1 MFDAVLRVIENV
13 IIAVTF
19 AFITLLAF
27 ANVIARY
34 VFSSSFSF
42 TSELLVNL
50 AVLLTLVGA
59 SAATRNGSH
68 PAFSMIRDATTG
80 VVRKIVV
87 TLVCLAMIAFFAVF
101 CWLGYDMVVDQAS
114 SGRLTPALGVPQWI
128 FSLALPFGAL
138 LGATRTVQILV
149 AELRGRAGFQSE
161 ETDAIEQAQED
172 AAMVA
177 AIEEG
182 RKP

>member
-1 MFDAVLRVIENV
+1 MLDSALRVIENV

-19 AFITLLAF
+19 AFITFLAF

-34 VFSSSFSF
+34 VFSASFSF

-68 PAFSMIRDATTG
+68 PAFSMLRDGATG
-80 VVRKIVV
+80 VARKIIVA
-87 TLVCLAMIAFFAVF
+87 LVCLAMIAFLAIF

-138 LGATRTVQILV
+138 LGVIRTVQILV
-149 AELRGRAGFQSE
+149 TELRGGEGFQSE
-161 ETDAIEQAQED
+161 KAEAIEQAQEE
-172 AAMVA
+172 AAIVA
-177 AIEEG
+177 AIEEE
-182 RKP
+182 RRP

>member
-1 MFDAVLRVIENV
+1 RLTAPSIPFCRRPSGSRCPMLDSALRVIKNV

-19 AFITLLAF
+19 AFITFLAF

-34 VFSSSFSF
+34 VFRASFSF

-68 PAFSMIRDATTG
+68 PAFSMLRDGATG
-80 VVRKIVV
+80 VARKIIVA
-87 TLVCLAMIAFFAVF
+87 LVCLAMIAFLAIF

-114 SGRLTPALGVPQWI
+114 SGRLT
-128 FSLALPFGAL
+128 
-138 LGATRTVQILV
+138 
-149 AELRGRAGFQSE
+149 
-161 ETDAIEQAQED
+161 
-172 AAMVA
+172 
-177 AIEEG
+177 
-182 RKP
+182 

>member
-1 MFDAVLRVIENV
+1 MLDSALRVIENV

-19 AFITLLAF
+19 AFITFLAF

-34 VFSSSFSF
+34 VFSASFSF

-68 PAFSMIRDATTG
+68 PAFSMLRDGATG
-80 VVRKIVV
+80 VARKIIVA
-87 TLVCLAMIAFFAVF
+87 LVCLAMIAFLAIF

-114 SGRLTPALGVPQWI
+114 SGGDLLPRPAIRRAAGGDPHG
-128 FSLALPFGAL
+128 ADPRDGAARRRGLPE
-138 LGATRTVQILV
+138 R
-149 AELRGRAGFQSE
+149 EDRGDRAGP
-161 ETDAIEQAQED
+161 
-172 AAMVA
+172 
-177 AIEEG
+177 G
-182 RKP
+182 RGGDRRRDR